1 MKKLLRQ
8 IWELI
13 KLGLMLLG
21 ALVVIHVA
29 ILLIHNAT
37 SEPTPPPGGWYPPE
51 PGEDGYN
58 EYLQKLENKK
68 RLNGVDGLQ

>member
-1 MKKLLRQ
+1 M
-8 IWELI
+8 I

-37 SEPTPPPGGWYPPE
+37 SEPTPPLGGWKPLPGDENYVE
-51 PGEDGYN
+51 PKN
-58 EYLQKLENKK
+58 
-68 RLNGVDGLQ
+68 

>member
-1 MKKLLRQ
+1 MKKRSRQ

-29 ILLIHNAT
+29 ILLIYNAT
-37 SEPTPPPGGWYPPE
+37 SKPTPPLGGWYPPE
-51 PGEDGYN
+51 PGEEGYK

>member
-1 MKKLLRQ
+1 MRRILKQ

-29 ILLIHNAT
+29 LLVIHNAT
-37 SEPTPPPGGWYPPE
+37 NTPKPPPGGWKPL
-51 PGEDGYN
+51 PGD
-58 EYLQKLENKK
+58 ENYEERKDK
-68 RLNGVDGLQ
+68 